1 MHANVKLPSKGQCPI
16 CFMDLIPLEAGI
28 GSGTDPILEM
38 SPSAEKLAEIMTTAV
53 IRSEAFSK
61 IRVTG
66 KLDVDEAQVRN
77 IASWMDGRIERLYVD
92 FTGISVRKDDHLLD
106 IYSPGLIA
114 AQEEFLAAYQAGS
127 GFGVSAAREKLRL
140 LGVSKIQISNLEK
153 SGKAKESLTIHTPI
167 SGVVID
173 KNAREGEYVK
183 TGQHLFSIADLTQL
197 WLLMDIFES
206 EIAYLYLGQ
215 PVEFETTAYPGKT
228 FNGTVA
234 FISPTLDPSTR
245 TVKVR
250 VNVENDGLLLKPE
263 MLAVAVISSRLDAH
277 GSVVHTDLKGKWL
290 CPMHPD
296 DVHNSPSQCRICGMD
311 VVKAESIPGAVT
323 ADIKRNPLL
332 IPDTAVLKT
341 GKRSIVYVRT
351 QTEGTATFEGRV
363 ITLGPKTGNQYIV
376 FEGLSEGEFVVTNGA
391 FKIDSAL
398 QIEAKPSMMS
408 PVKKEIIVEI
418 QDAGTLNHDQYEKI
432 LPVYLQLREALAGD
446 EFQSAK
452 AAYHQLMSKGN
463 RFLNLEMDAGEN
475 MESIR
480 EAFHPLSQS
489 MIKAAKSFHHGSVIN
504 EAFCPMA
511 FDNSGASWLQTS
523 EKIGNPY
530 FGSKMLRCGTLKNKF
545 GDGHGK

>member
-1 MHANVKLPSKGQCPI
+1 
-16 CFMDLIPLEAGI
+16 
-28 GSGTDPILEM
+28 
-38 SPSAEKLAEIMTTAV
+38 
-53 IRSEAFSK
+53 
-61 IRVTG
+61 
-66 KLDVDEAQVRN
+66 
-77 IASWMDGRIERLYVD
+77 
-92 FTGISVRKDDHLLD
+92 
-106 IYSPGLIA
+106 
-114 AQEEFLAAYQAGS
+114 
-127 GFGVSAAREKLRL
+127 
-140 LGVSKIQISNLEK
+140 LEK

>member
-1 MHANVKLPSKGQCPI
+1 MKNLKWILLIVAAFAIGYWSGGNTNESHTNGDTTAAQSTTWTCSMHANVKLPSKGQCPI

-173 KNAREGEYVK
+173 KNAREGEYVR
-183 TGQHLFSIADLTQL
+183 TGQHLFSVADLSQL

-206 EIAYLYLGQ
+206 EIGYLYLGQ

-234 FISPTLDPSTR
+234 FIAPTLDPSTR

-250 VNVENDGLLLKPE
+250 ENVKNDADTEMNSETPGSMIDRLSINALK
-263 MLAVAVISSRLDAH
+263 IYH
-277 GSVVHTDLKGKWL
+277 
-290 CPMHPD
+290 
-296 DVHNSPSQCRICGMD
+296 MD
-311 VVKAESIPGAVT
+311 EEVQ
-323 ADIKRNPLL
+323 R
-332 IPDTAVLKT
+332 
-341 GKRSIVYVRT
+341 
-351 QTEGTATFEGRV
+351 
-363 ITLGPKTGNQYIV
+363 
-376 FEGLSEGEFVVTNGA
+376 
-391 FKIDSAL
+391 
-398 QIEAKPSMMS
+398 
-408 PVKKEIIVEI
+408 KEITAEHRNKC
-418 QDAGTLNHDQYEKI
+418 AGKLSVLQEQREDLEQCLSKLLADLSSGEKRLKVYRQMKMYNDESLN
-432 LPVYLQLREALAGD
+432 PVLYRKD
-446 EFQSAK
+446 E
-452 AAYHQLMSKGN
+452 
-463 RFLNLEMDAGEN
+463 
-475 MESIR
+475 
-480 EAFHPLSQS
+480 
-489 MIKAAKSFHHGSVIN
+489 
-504 EAFCPMA
+504 
-511 FDNSGASWLQTS
+511 
-523 EKIGNPY
+523 
-530 FGSKMLRCGTLKNKF
+530 LK
-545 GDGHGK
+545 

>member
-1 MHANVKLPSKGQCPI
+1 MKNLKWILLIVAAFAIGYWSGGNTNESHTNGDTTAAQSTTWTCSMHANVKLPSKGQCPI

-263 MLAVAVISSRLDAH
+263 IRHWLGLLCTSSGCMGQSHFPFR
-277 GSVVHTDLKGKWL
+277 SV
-290 CPMHPD
+290 
-296 DVHNSPSQCRICGMD
+296 
-311 VVKAESIPGAVT
+311 
-323 ADIKRNPLL
+323 
-332 IPDTAVLKT
+332 
-341 GKRSIVYVRT
+341 
-351 QTEGTATFEGRV
+351 
-363 ITLGPKTGNQYIV
+363 
-376 FEGLSEGEFVVTNGA
+376 
-391 FKIDSAL
+391 
-398 QIEAKPSMMS
+398 
-408 PVKKEIIVEI
+408 
-418 QDAGTLNHDQYEKI
+418 
-432 LPVYLQLREALAGD
+432 
-446 EFQSAK
+446 
-452 AAYHQLMSKGN
+452 
-463 RFLNLEMDAGEN
+463 
-475 MESIR
+475 
-480 EAFHPLSQS
+480 
-489 MIKAAKSFHHGSVIN
+489 
-504 EAFCPMA
+504 
-511 FDNSGASWLQTS
+511 
-523 EKIGNPY
+523 
-530 FGSKMLRCGTLKNKF
+530 
-545 GDGHGK
+545 